1 MHSDFKNILAG
12 VYDIKQIRRKICHTG
27 MDIENMAALLFEYT
41 SGYPYLVSRLCKL
54 MDEQVIKKEEFKTFS
69 TVWTKSGFLEAVKIL
84 LSEKN
89 ALFESLVN
97 KLYDYTE
104 LRQVIY
110 AILFLGK
117 EIPYTSLNKSI
128 EIAVM
133 FGFVK
138 NDHNKTVIANRVF
151 ETVLYNLFLSEEIM
165 NSQLYDSAL
174 KNKNQFIE
182 QGHLNM
188 V

>member
-1 MHSDFKNILAG
+1 
-12 VYDIKQIRRKICHTG
+12 
-27 MDIENMAALLFEYT
+27 MAALLFEYT

-54 MDEQVIKKEEFKTFS
+54 MDEQVIKKDEFKTFS

-133 FGFVK
+133 FGM
-138 NDHNKTVIANRVF
+138 TITRQ
-151 ETVLYNLFLSEEIM
+151 S
-165 NSQLYDSAL
+165 
-174 KNKNQFIE
+174 
-182 QGHLNM
+182 
-188 V
+188 